1 MAIYEILQDK
11 ADKHSSLSGFFN
23 GSLDNF
29 INSSFNTH
37 EEFNTLFEE
46 LLSIEPELQVCA
58 QLPVRISVKAI
69 SNQIIRYKDAFKLPE
84 NAIVVPL
91 ILYWHKN
98 DQDKAIMFATTDYIE
113 AKGLYYCLTE
123 PDLEFGQCRNEILTM
138 CLKEEFTADIKNAF
152 ENLHSGQ
159 KAAGAIQR
167 SLDRRYINNVDDM
180 KEKAVVLAKE
190 IFDKSSEELLDME
203 DRGPLINETIAR
215 IFLIKK
221 ALYVQY
227 MMSKDLLAN
236 RHEGDVKKQ
245 RQFAKAYSD
254 EVPIV
259 SLSSLWR
266 LTRENKEE
274 QKESL

>member
-1 MAIYEILQDK
+1 MFERLLEID
-11 ADKHSSLSGFFN
+11 
-23 GSLDNF
+23 
-29 INSSFNTH
+29 
-37 EEFNTLFEE
+37 
-46 LLSIEPELQVCA
+46 PELQVCA
-58 QLPVRISVKAI
+58 GLPVEISTKAI

-84 NAIVVPL
+84 KSITVPL
-91 ILYWHKN
+91 IIYWQK
-98 DQDKAIMFATTDYIE
+98 DQQDRAVMFSLTNYIE

-123 PDLEFGQCRNEILTM
+123 PDLEFGQTRNEILTM
-138 CLKEEFTADIKNAF
+138 CLKEETTDDVIRAVTSMHEGK
-152 ENLHSGQ
+152 
-159 KAAGAIQR
+159 KAVGALQR
-167 SLDRRYINNVDDM
+167 SLDHKYINNVDEM
-180 KEKAVVLAKE
+180 KEEAVVLAKN
-190 IFDKSSEELLDME
+190 IFDEVTRELPEME

-227 MMSKDLLAN
+227 MMSKDLLVN

-266 LTRENKEE
+266 LTKDGIEE
-274 QKESL
+274 

>member
-1 MAIYEILQDK
+1 MAIYEILQGK
-11 ADKHSSLSGFFN
+11 TNNHILTRGFFN
-23 GSLDNF
+23 GSLENY
-29 INSSFNTH
+29 INSSYNRHEQFNG
-37 EEFNTLFEE
+37 LFEE
-46 LLSIEPELQVCA
+46 LLETVPELQICA
-58 QLPVRISVKAI
+58 NLPIEISVKAI

-84 NAIVVPL
+84 HSVIVPL
-91 ILYWHKN
+91 ILYWREN
-98 DQDKAIMFATTDYIE
+98 EQDKAIMFATTDYIE

-138 CLKEEFTADIKNAF
+138 CLKEEYAADIKNAL
-152 ENLHSGQ
+152 ESMHSGS

-167 SLDRRYINNVDDM
+167 SLDRRYINNVDEM
-180 KEKAVVLAKE
+180 KERAVVLAKE
-190 IFDKSSEELLDME
+190 IFDNASEQLLDME
-203 DRGPLINETIAR
+203 ERGPLINETIAR

-266 LTRENKEE
+266 MTREDKKENE
-274 QKESL
+274 ESL

>member
-1 MAIYEILQDK
+1 MAIYEILHAKDTNTYYDSK
-11 ADKHSSLSGFFN
+11 RDFYN
-23 GSLDNF
+23 GSLDSF
-29 INSSFNTH
+29 IGSSFNRF
-37 EEFNTLFEE
+37 EEFNTMFER
-46 LLSIEPELQVCA
+46 LLAIDPDLQVCTN
-58 QLPVRISVKAI
+58 LPVEISAKAI

-84 NAIVVPL
+84 KSITVPL
-91 ILYWHKN
+91 IIYWQKE
-98 DQDKAIMFATTDYIE
+98 DQDRAVMFSLNNYIE

-123 PDLEFGQCRNEILTM
+123 PDLEFGQTRNEILTM
-138 CLKEEFTADIKNAF
+138 CLKEETTEDIIHAVTSMHEGK
-152 ENLHSGQ
+152 
-159 KAAGAIQR
+159 KAVGALQR
-167 SLDRRYINNVDDM
+167 SLDHKYINNVDEM
-180 KEKAVVLAKE
+180 KEEAVVLAKN
-190 IFDKSSEELLDME
+190 IFDEVTRKLPDME

-227 MMSKDLLAN
+227 MMSKDLLVN

-266 LTRENKEE
+266 LTKDGIEE
-274 QKESL
+274 